1 MTGNAIP
8 QPTLI
13 VLTGPTGSGKTDLAI
28 RLARELNCDI
38 ISADSRQIYRGL
50 PIGTAAPTG
59 EQLRQ
64 ARHHFIGTL
73 DLDQYYSAA
82 QFEADV
88 MTLLPQLLWQ
98 HTPYIIM
105 CGGSM
110 MYIDAVCNGIDELPT
125 ISPEIRSHALRLYEN
140 GGLPLL
146 HSTLQELDPAY
157 LATADPSN
165 HRRLIHAIEISMQ
178 AGVPYSTL
186 RTGEK
191 KPRPFRIIKMA
202 LNPPRDVLFGRIN
215 ARVDKMMEL
224 GLLDEARS
232 VYHLRHLNA
241 LNTVGYKELFAY
253 FDGTMDLPTATA
265 RIGKNTRVYAK
276 KQLTWMQ
283 RDPAIQYLPD
293 TDPFTT
299 ALEIIHNS
307 PNIHTN

>member
-1 MTGNAIP
+1 
-8 QPTLI
+8 
-13 VLTGPTGSGKTDLAI
+13 LTGPTGSGKTDLAI
-28 RLARELNCDI
+28 QLARELDCDI

-50 PIGTAAPTG
+50 PIGTAAPTPD
-59 EQLRQ
+59 QLRQ
-64 ARHHFIGTL
+64 ARHHFIATL

-82 QFEADV
+82 QYETDV
-88 MTLLPQLLWQ
+88 MALLPQLWQ
-98 HTPYIIM
+98 HNHYAIM

-110 MYIDAVCNGIDELPT
+110 MYIDAVCNGIDELPA

-146 HSTLQELDPAY
+146 HSTLMELDPEY
-157 LATADPSN
+157 LASADPSN

-178 AGVPYSTL
+178 AGVPYSSL
-186 RTGEK
+186 RTGGK

-202 LNPPRDVLFGRIN
+202 LNPPRNVLFGRIN
-215 ARVDKMMEL
+215 ARVDKMMTL

-232 VYHLRHLNA
+232 VYHLRHLNS

-253 FDGTMDLPTATA
+253 FNGTMDLPTATA

-283 RDPAIQYLPD
+283 RDPSIRYLPD
-293 TDPFTT
+293 SDPFGT
-299 ALEIIHNS
+299 ALEIIRG
-307 PNIHTN
+307 TVLLA